1 MFLVRSSDDVCCSF
15 FFFLFFFLFPPP
27 PPPLLLLLLLLL
39 SSSSSKQ
46 DFRGDTAVHATS
58 VNGYVACLQLLL
70 QSGAEVDIPNR
81 KGQLPTHMAR
91 DSDSMQTLIDHSG
104 DVFGVD
110 NVGRTTLFTAAANGR
125 VTTVVCIFLF
135 QNLVIQ
141 KKQIFF
147 FSFFLPQACRADS
160 TFHFFFSCTSLLSCY
175 YTPLAPPPSRRP
187 TFLMLMRINSC

>member
-135 QNLVIQ
+135 QKLF
-141 KKQIFF
+141 KKNK
-147 FSFFLPQACRADS
+147 FSFFRSFSHRLVVLTQRFTFFFLVHLYFLVITPPSPPPLRADQ
-160 TFHFFFSCTSLLSCY
+160 
-175 YTPLAPPPSRRP
+175 PS
-187 TFLMLMRINSC
+187 